1 MKRFLKCICLLLSL
15 TMLLSIPA
23 HAVEVENSR
32 ASNYFSNSAVYL
44 YKTST
49 KSFQAWFEVTCVRT
63 MDKVGAKEIKIQRS
77 SDNQNWTTV
86 ATYSM
91 NNYYST
97 LIDENTVVHAA
108 CVNYT
113 GTSGYYYRAYYKLY
127 AEDNTGS
134 AVWNQYSSSIYIS

>member
-23 HAVEVENSR
+23 HAVEADNTR
-32 ASNYFSNSAVYL
+32 ASNYFGASAVYL
-44 YKTST
+44 YKTSST
-49 KSFQAWFEVTCVRT
+49 SFQAWFEVTCVRT

-77 SDNQNWTTV
+77 SDNETWTTV

-91 NNYYST
+91 NNYSN
-97 LIDENTVVHAA
+97 LICQNALGHVG

-127 AEDNTGS
+127 AQDETGTG
-134 AVWNQYSSSIYIS
+134 VWNRYSESIYIR